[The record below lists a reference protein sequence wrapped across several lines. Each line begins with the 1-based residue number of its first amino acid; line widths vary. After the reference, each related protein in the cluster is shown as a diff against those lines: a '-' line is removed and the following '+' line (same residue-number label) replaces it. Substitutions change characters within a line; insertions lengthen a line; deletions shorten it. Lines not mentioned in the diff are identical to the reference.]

1 MKKRNTNSILD
12 LISAIYDACSG
23 WLCVF
28 LIGCVAGCGAAII
41 DIGAGWMKDLKQGI
55 CPDAIYLNREQCCWS
70 SNYTFFEG
78 YQCEQWYF
86 LRISLELLITFKRLP
101 NKQSPSKNRKT
112 WPQLLGL
119 TEGGVFASIISFYF
133 FVFLSLT
140 FAVLAGLLVKTYA
153 PYACGSGI
161 PEVKT
166 ILSGYKISG
175 YLGKWTLLIKSVSMV
190 LVVAAGLSLGK
201 EGPLV
206 HICCAIGNV
215 ISYLFPKYGRNEVGI

>member
-1 MKKRNTNSILD
+1 
-12 LISAIYDACSG
+12 
-23 WLCVF
+23 
-28 LIGCVAGCGAAII
+28 
-41 DIGAGWMKDLKQGI
+41 MKDLKQGI

-78 YQCEQWYF
+78 YQCEQW
-86 LRISLELLITFKRLP
+86 
-101 NKQSPSKNRKT
+101 KT
-112 WPQLLGL
+112 WPQLLGF
-119 TEGGVFASIISFYF
+119 TEGGVFASIVSFYMY
-133 FVFLSLT
+133 VFMA
-140 FAVLAGLLVKTYA
+140 FAFALLAGLLVKTYA

-175 YLGKWTLLIKSVSMV
+175 YLGKWTLLIKSTSMV

-206 HICCAIGNV
+206 HICCCIGNV
-215 ISYLFPKYGRNEVGI
+215 ISYLFPKYGRNEVGIFNDQTLLVLAGFC